1 MTREVERDP
10 GMQQERTTL
19 AWRRTGLSLLVGSL
33 TIGRLTLDTLGIL
46 VVIPTAMTAVI
57 ALWIIAVALRE
68 RRLSREHPGEPIFSV
83 LSGGHLP
90 AAAMLTVALLGAAIV
105 TSALV
110 RLAGSVLP

>member
-1 MTREVERDP
+1 MTPQVDRDP

-33 TIGRLTLDTLGIL
+33 TIGRLTLDTLGTV
-46 VVIPTAMTAVI
+46 VVIPTVMSTVV
-57 ALWIIAVALRE
+57 ALWITAVALRE

>member
-1 MTREVERDP
+1 VNPEVERDP

-33 TIGRLTLDTLGIL
+33 TIGRLTIDSIGPL
-46 VVIPTAMTAVI
+46 VVVPVVMTTAV
-57 ALWIIAVALRE
+57 ALWIVASALRE

-90 AAAMLTVALLGAAIV
+90 AA
-105 TSALV
+105 SALTIGLLAV
-110 RLAGSVLP
+110 AVAVSAVLRLTGTILP